1 LPNQR
6 HRVINQY
13 QKPLCKPRL
22 PEYYRK
28 KRSNIM
34 SKSLAL
40 TFSLLLLTAIAGCS
54 AQPETTV
61 EGAETPREHRGSVT
75 DR

>member
-1 LPNQR
+1 
-6 HRVINQY
+6 
-13 QKPLCKPRL
+13 
-22 PEYYRK
+22 
-28 KRSNIM
+28 M